1 MEELL
6 TVKEVADKLKV
17 NVMTIYRRIWR
28 GELKSIRIGRLI
40 RIPVQEMEKILKK
53 KENEDEI
60 E

>member
-6 TVKEVADKLKV
+6 TVREVANRLKV
-17 NVMTIYRRIWR
+17 NVMTIYRRIWN
-28 GELKSIRIGRLI
+28 GQIKSIKIGRLI
-40 RIPVQEMEKILKK
+40 RIPAKEVERILK